1 MNDEVINMQKI
12 RCHDGKCID
21 VGKNELT
28 MQRADI
34 IGLIEKDLLKSELGD
49 SYDTGE

>member
-1 MNDEVINMQKI
+1 MKDEVINMQKI

-28 MQRADI
+28 IQRTDV
-34 IGLIEKDLLKSELGD
+34 IGLIEKDLLENELGD
-49 SYDTGE
+49 SYD